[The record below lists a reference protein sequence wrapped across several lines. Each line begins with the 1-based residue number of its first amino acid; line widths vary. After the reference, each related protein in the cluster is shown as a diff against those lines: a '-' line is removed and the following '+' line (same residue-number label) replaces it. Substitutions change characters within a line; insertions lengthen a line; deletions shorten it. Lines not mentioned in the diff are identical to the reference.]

1 MGADVMDSQ
10 LVYRRPCEHGKVYSH
25 WVVNYAW
32 CNGGSE
38 TVLDPDRRLVGFGTV
53 AYLLAW
59 LDGEEE

>member
-1 MGADVMDSQ
+1 MTDSQ
-10 LVYRRPCEHGKVYSH
+10 LVYRRPCEHGMLRDHRVAGE
-25 WVVNYAW
+25 WQF
-32 CNGGSE
+32 CPGGSE